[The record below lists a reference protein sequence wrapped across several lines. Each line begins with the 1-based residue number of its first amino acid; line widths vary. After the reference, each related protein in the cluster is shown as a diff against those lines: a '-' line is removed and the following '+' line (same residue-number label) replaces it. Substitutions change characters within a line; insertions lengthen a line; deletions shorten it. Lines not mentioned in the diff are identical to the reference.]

1 MDKSSKNGN
10 GTYVHVRDSGYKE
23 PLGESQ
29 YLRAWM
35 ISLCILLLLASIAG
49 TLLLFLP
56 FYWNKQK
63 ESLQPATRHNINGDS
78 SKSEEPKQP
87 GKRAERAASLYMSLQ
102 PHSDDVY
109 DVLDANV
116 TDTKTENQHQVE
128 VHDVVNQPP
137 LRKPKPKPMIIPAC
151 FQETQAMTEIAPI
164 KPVISSGIHEN
175 TQKGA
180 EKSPVKLVKYNGNH
194 ENTKKGAEKSPVK
207 LVKSQGMA
215 ERKQGGTEKPH
226 IKQVKSAGAQEK
238 SKGGT
243 EKPQIKLE
251 PQMEDVENS
260 LYENLDS

>member
-137 LRKPKPKPMIIPAC
+137 LRKPKPKPM
-151 FQETQAMTEIAPI
+151 
-164 KPVISSGIHEN
+164 
-175 TQKGA
+175 
-180 EKSPVKLVKYNGNH
+180 VKYNGNH

>member
-137 LRKPKPKPMIIPAC
+137 LRKPKPKPM
-151 FQETQAMTEIAPI
+151 
-164 KPVISSGIHEN
+164 VISSGIHEN